1 MFNMF
6 KMHRIV
12 AALSLLWLT
21 AAPAAEAIYEL
32 KVEGLA
38 CPFCVYGIEKRLS
51 TIEGVDRVEADINE
65 GKVAVTMKEGARLTE
80 QQARRA
86 VTEAGFTLRAFSQEQ
101 GL

>member
-1 MFNMF
+1 MF

-21 AAPAAEAIYEL
+21 AAHASGTVYGL
-32 KVEGLA
+32 KVDGLG
-38 CPFCVYGIEKRLS
+38 CPFCVYGLEKRLS
-51 TIEGVDRVEADINE
+51 AIEGVGRVEADINE
-65 GKVAVTMKEGARLTE
+65 GKVAVTMKEGAQLTE